1 MKLFSLGLLLLSFL
15 WLGAC
20 TRVPDGVEPV
30 QNFQLQRYLG
40 HWYEIARLDHSFERG
55 LTLVTA
61 DYSLNPDGS
70 VAVVN
75 TGYSKGR
82 DAWQLAEGRAEFV
95 GPENVGH
102 LKVSFL
108 GPFYS
113 AYIVIALADD
123 YQYAMVSGYDK
134 SYLWILSRTPT
145 MPQAALEQFLQKA
158 KAMDYPVDQLIFPK
172 QEAQPVIKNSVQPS
186 APGSVQ

>member
-1 MKLFSLGLLLLSFL
+1 MKLLSMCLLLFPLMLLS
-15 WLGAC
+15 AC
-20 TRVPDGVEPV
+20 TRVPEGVEPV

-82 DAWQLAEGRAEFV
+82 DAWQMAEGRAKFV
-95 GPENVGH
+95 GAEDVAH

-113 AYIVIALADD
+113 SYIVIALSDD
-123 YQYAMVSGYDK
+123 YKYSMVSGYDK

-145 MPQAALEQFLQKA
+145 MPKPVLDEFLQKA
-158 KAMDYPVDQLIFPK
+158 KAMGFPVDQLIFPA
-172 QEAQPVIKNSVQPS
+172 QEAQPGNKPSVQPS
-186 APGSVQ
+186 T

>member
-1 MKLFSLGLLLLSFL
+1 MKWFSLAVLLFSFP

-20 TRVPDGVEPV
+20 TRVPEGVEPV

-40 HWYEIARLDHSFERG
+40 HWYEIARLDHAFERG

-82 DAWQLAEGRAEFV
+82 DAWQLARGRAEFV
-95 GPENVGH
+95 GPRNVGH

-113 AYIVIALADD
+113 SYIVIALTDD
-123 YQYAMVSGYDK
+123 YKYAMVSGYDK
-134 SYLWILSRTPT
+134 SYLWILSRTPIL
-145 MPQAALEQFLQKA
+145 PQDVLEQFLQKA
-158 KAMDYPVDQLIFPK
+158 RALGYPVEQLIFLR
-172 QEAQPVIKNSVQPS
+172 QETQAGNKPS
-186 APGSVQ
+186 AQ

>member
-1 MKLFSLGLLLLSFL
+1 MKLFSLGLLLFSFL

-20 TRVPDGVEPV
+20 TRVPEGVEPV

-75 TGYSKGR
+75 TGYSQGR
-82 DAWQLAEGRAEFV
+82 DAWQLVEGKAEFV
-95 GPENVGH
+95 GPKDVGH
-102 LKVSFL
+102 LKVSFF

-113 AYIVIALADD
+113 SYIVIALSDD
-123 YQYAMVSGYDK
+123 YQYAMVSGYNK

-145 MPQAALEQFLQKA
+145 MPKDVLEQFLQKA
-158 KAMDYPVDQLIFPK
+158 KAMGYPVDQLIFPK
-172 QEAQPVIKNSVQPS
+172 QEAQPGNKPS
-186 APGSVQ
+186 AQSSR

>member
-1 MKLFSLGLLLLSFL
+1 MKLFSLGVLLLSFFC
-15 WLGAC
+15 LGAC
-20 TRVPDGVEPV
+20 TRVPEGVEPV

-55 LTLVTA
+55 LTQVTA
-61 DYSLNPDGS
+61 DYSLNHDGS
-70 VAVVN
+70 VAVIN
-75 TGYSKGR
+75 TGYSKAR
-82 DAWQLAEGRAEFV
+82 DAWQMAEGRAEFV
-95 GPENVGH
+95 GPKNVGH

-113 AYIVIALADD
+113 SYIVIALSDD

-145 MPQAALEQFLQKA
+145 MPKDVLEQFLQKA
-158 KAMDYPVDQLIFPK
+158 KALGYPVDQMIFPK
-172 QEAQPVIKNSVQPS
+172 QKAKPGNKPSAQPS
-186 APGSVQ
+186 GL

>member
-1 MKLFSLGLLLLSFL
+1 MTRFSLGVLLFSFL

-20 TRVPDGVEPV
+20 TRVPEGVEPV

-75 TGYSKGR
+75 TGYSQAR
-82 DAWQLAEGRAEFV
+82 DDWQLARGKAEFV
-95 GPENVGH
+95 GAKDVGH

-113 AYIVIALADD
+113 SYIVIALAGD
-123 YQYAMVSGYDK
+123 YQYAMVSGYNK

-145 MPQAALEQFLQKA
+145 MPKDVLERFLQKA
-158 KAMDYPVDQLIFPK
+158 KAMGYPVDQLIFPK
-172 QEAQPVIKNSVQPS
+172 QEAQPGNKPS
-186 APGSVQ
+186 AQSSR

>member
-1 MKLFSLGLLLLSFL
+1 MKWFSLAVLLFSIL

-20 TRVPDGVEPV
+20 TRVPEGVEPV
-30 QNFQLQRYLG
+30 EDFQLQRYLG
-40 HWYEIARLDHSFERG
+40 HWYEIARLDHAFERG

-95 GPENVGH
+95 GPRDVGH

-113 AYIVIALADD
+113 SYIVIALAGD
-123 YQYAMVSGYDK
+123 YDYAMVSGYNK

-145 MPQAALEQFLQKA
+145 MPQDVLEQFLQKA
-158 KAMDYPVDQLIFPK
+158 RAMGYPVEQLIFPK
-172 QEAQPVIKNSVQPS
+172 QEAQPGNRPS
-186 APGSVQ
+186 AQ